1 MHELF
6 DVVEHYGFI
15 GVQDAEKVYEL
26 PARKLEKLHR
36 EVFDHIFKQQNERI
50 WGDKIPPPSTFSFH
64 AGASIRGASG
74 CSELGCRLQKLDFLA
89 RYSALY
95 ASELAFPLA
104 MPNPKAG
111 YDIEDVRDRLELDL
125 VCLLFLRPLITAG
138 IIVPV
143 VMRSW
148 HCIHEQ
154 AWIKDLTSLVH
165 DFSQDTAKFLQS
177 DFTLRYQI
185 PEKSPSGRP
194 TLYLEGSEQY
204 VAHGGLARLLDR
216 KPQWLPKS
224 IHFDKQGLAEVR
236 GVYKRVLLSQMFTNI
251 ADNVTFYFAYG
262 LKRRARFLSDMRG
275 ETDFLDW
282 MTSDDEE
289 MTAKT
294 DLLRELQHTVPVL
307 GELPIATILRIRK
320 QEKDAFEAYRD
331 AITKMSS
338 NILDTKK
345 VSKKE
350 ARQMLRDAIEPEL
363 RKMNRDLRTY
373 RKIRRSQSIGATLW
387 TTAGVILGAYAG
399 LPPMASVPLAAGAGL
414 IGGRLGAKAAEEAC
428 SHGPEFKQT
437 NDLYFLLRLTN
448 EAE

>member
-6 DVVEHYGFI
+6 DIVEEHGFI

-26 PARKLEKLHR
+26 SARKLQTLHR
-36 EVFDHIFKQQNERI
+36 ELFDQIYKRQNERI
-50 WGDKIPPPSTFSFH
+50 WGRRIPSPTTFSFH
-64 AGASIRGASG
+64 AGASIRGACG

-89 RYSALY
+89 RYTALY
-95 ASELAFPLA
+95 ASEVTFPLA
-104 MPNPKAG
+104 MPNPRAG
-111 YDIEDVRDRLELDL
+111 YDIEDVRDGLELDL
-125 VCLLFLRPLITAG
+125 VCLLFLRPLVTAG
-138 IIVPV
+138 LIMPV
-143 VMRSW
+143 VMRST

-154 AWIKDLTSLVH
+154 AWIKELTSLAH
-165 DFSQDTAKFLQS
+165 DFSQDTAKFCES
-177 DFTLRYQI
+177 EFTLRYQV

-194 TLYLEGSEQY
+194 TLYLEGPEQY
-204 VAHGGLARLLDR
+204 VAHGGLARLLGG

-224 IHFDKQGLAEVR
+224 IRFDKQGLAEVR
-236 GVYKRVLLSQMFTNI
+236 GIYKRVMLSQMFTNI
-251 ADNVTFYFAYG
+251 ADNVSFYFAYG

-331 AITKMSS
+331 AVTKMSS
-338 NILDTKK
+338 NVLTSKN

-373 RKIRRSQSIGATLW
+373 RKIRRSQLIGSAVSMA
-387 TTAGVILGAYAG
+387 AGVILGAYSG
-399 LPPMASVPLAAGAGL
+399 LPPIASVPLATGAGVV
-414 IGGRLGAKAAEEAC
+414 GGRLAAKAAEETC
-428 SHGPEFKQT
+428 SHGPEFKQK
-437 NDLYFLLRLTN
+437 NDLYFLLRLTD
-448 EAE
+448 EA